1 MSEFKP
7 MVKMYTDEPSVSL
20 KLKKG
25 GKVKAKH
32 HKEGGE
38 HHGHKS
44 MEHHAMG
51 GMHHAFESE
60 HGKAPK
66 KPSMMERMKAMNPNQ
81 YKKGGK
87 VAHKVMGGG
96 MPMANPAMDPGRAPM
111 TPMGPKAIGAMNPM
125 QRNARAMAVRKALTG
140 MKKGGSAD
148 HKMIENLEKELH
160 HHESLPMSKAHH
172 KASGGS
178 IDRAETRTT
187 IEKGAKKFEK
197 TKMDTAHRDRAHGTG
212 EIHEDRPAGYKH
224 GGKVHRIS
232 GHPEGSHEHHKAMAK
247 HHKKMCDE
255 TGSAH
260 HARKCEEHKH
270 MAKMCK
276 GGSYAKGGTTGDRTP
291 SDTHESYN
299 KGKTKFGGTIEDNE
313 HDYEDTQMHSAKPD
327 RGQKSTGG
335 VAMSNAGGFKHGG
348 KMHHKATGGAIPAAT
363 EKNKREGHFKHDAV
377 EGGDWENRAA
387 DTATAGVKNT
397 RTGEV
402 KESNA
407 GGFKRGGHASK
418 KHYATGGN
426 VVDDGKAVKMPRHFV
441 SRPVANS
448 LQSGTFKTGGGVKK
462 LAKGGRAEKE
472 EKPNL
477 RLISTHTGPK
487 GHVAKVYK
495 DKDWGEHR
503 VRFYSPEGKHFPDS
517 DYHTD
522 DKEDAHDTAK
532 FALNRY
538 KHGGKAKRYAD
549 GDSVVDDAQT
559 RANNKAYANWEK
571 SQREENEADAN
582 IIPNMVKR
590 GVSAV
595 KGLFGSKAPESV
607 TKTEK
612 SVTVTPA
619 KRRGGSARKC

>member
-1 MSEFKP
+1 MSEFKS
-7 MVKMYTDEPSVSL
+7 MVKMYTDEPTVSL

-32 HKEGGE
+32 HKEHE
-38 HHGHKS
+38 EHGHKN
-44 MEHHAMG
+44 MQHHAMG
-51 GMHHAFESE
+51 GMHSAFESE

-66 KPSMMERMKAMNPNQ
+66 KPSMMDRMKAMNPNQ

-87 VAHKVMGGG
+87 VVHKVMGGG
-96 MPMANPAMDPGRAPM
+96 MGGMPVAPAPAMNGM
-111 TPMGPKAIGAMNPM
+111 KPMGPKAIGAMAP
-125 QRNARAMAVRKALTG
+125 QARNARAMAVRKALTG

-148 HKMIENLEKELH
+148 HKMIEKLEKELH
-160 HHESLPMSKAHH
+160 HHESLSMHKAHPQK
-172 KASGGS
+172 KASGGA
-178 IDRAETRTT
+178 IDRDETRTT
-187 IEKGAKKFEK
+187 IEKGTKKFAK
-197 TKMDTAHRDRAHGTG
+197 TKVDDGDHHDKHHGTKG
-212 EIHEDRPAGYKH
+212 IKDGAPAGYKH
-224 GGKVHRIS
+224 GGHAHKK
-232 GHPEGSHEHHKAMAK
+232 HHKATGGAIPADTDE
-247 HHKKMCDE
+247 KM
-255 TGSAH
+255 
-260 HARKCEEHKH
+260 
-270 MAKMCK
+270 
-276 GGSYAKGGTTGDRTP
+276 
-291 SDTHESYN
+291 N

-313 HDYEDTQMHSAKPD
+313 HDFENTEMHSAKKD
-327 RGQKSTGG
+327 KAHGTGG
-335 VAMSNAGGFKHGG
+335 IKETNAGGFKRGG
-348 KMHHKATGGAIPAAT
+348 RMHHKATGGAIPAAT
-363 EKNKREGHFKHDAV
+363 EKSKREGHLKNDAY

-387 DTATAGVKNT
+387 DTATAGKKNGK
-397 RTGEV
+397 TGQV
-402 KESNA
+402 NESNA
-407 GGFKRGGHASK
+407 GGYKHGGHASK

-426 VVDDGKAVKMPRHFV
+426 VVDDGKAVKMPKHFV

-477 RLISTHTGPK
+477 RLVSTHTGPK

-503 VRFYSPEGKHFPDS
+503 VRFYSPEGKHYPEA

-538 KHGGKAKRYAD
+538 KSGGKAKRYAG
-549 GDSVVDDAQT
+549 GDSVVEDAGT
-559 RANNKAYANWEK
+559 RATNKAYSNWEK
-571 SQREENEADAN
+571 SQREENEEDAN
-582 IIPNMVKR
+582 MIPNAIKR
-590 GVSAV
+590 GVNAV

-619 KRRGGSARKC
+619 KRRGGRC

>member
-32 HKEGGE
+32 HKEHE
-38 HHGHKS
+38 EHGHKA
-44 MEHHAMG
+44 MHHHAMG

-96 MPMANPAMDPGRAPM
+96 MPMANPAMGGM

-125 QRNARAMAVRKALTG
+125 QRNARKMMVRKALTG

-148 HKMIENLEKELH
+148 HKMIEKLEKELH

-172 KASGGS
+172 KASGGA
-178 IDRAETRTT
+178 IDRDETRTT
-187 IEKGAKKFEK
+187 IEKGAKKFAK
-197 TKMDTAHRDRAHGTG
+197 TMVVDGEHKDRAHGTKG
-212 EIHEDRPAGYKH
+212 IKDGAPAGYAH

-232 GHPEGSHEHHKAMAK
+232 GHPEGTHEHHKAMAK
-247 HHKKMCDE
+247 HHAKCHKEGGSTHHHKMAE
-255 TGSAH
+255 H
-260 HARKCEEHKH
+260 HKH

-335 VAMSNAGGFKHGG
+335 VSMSNAGGFKHGG
-348 KMHHKATGGAIPAAT
+348 KMHHKATGGAIPAASQ
-363 EKNKREGHFKHDAV
+363 KNMKEGHFKHDTV
-377 EGGDWENRAA
+377 ESGDWENRAA

-407 GGFKRGGHASK
+407 GGYRHGGHASK

-426 VVDDGKAVKMPRHFV
+426 VVDDGKAVKMPKHFV

-448 LQSGTFKTGGGVKK
+448 LQSGTFK
-462 LAKGGRAEKE
+462 R
-472 EKPNL
+472 
-477 RLISTHTGPK
+477 
-487 GHVAKVYK
+487 
-495 DKDWGEHR
+495 
-503 VRFYSPEGKHFPDS
+503 
-517 DYHTD
+517 
-522 DKEDAHDTAK
+522 
-532 FALNRY
+532 
-538 KHGGKAKRYAD
+538 GGKVHHHAE
-549 GDSVVDDAQT
+549 GDSVIDDAGT
-559 RANNKAYANWEK
+559 RATNKAYENFQK
-571 SQREENEADAN
+571 IRQEENEADAN
-582 IIPNMVKR
+582 MIPNAIKSGMK
-590 GVSAV
+590 AV
-595 KGLFGSKAPESV
+595 EGMFGSKSPKSV

-619 KRRGGSARKC
+619 KRRGGSMKR